1 MPLLRA
7 PGGPTRDAAADFFL
21 VISLIFYSITDRD
34 CVAHRPSTACLF
46 FDIVTGRS
54 SSTPVSP
61 GLACGARRCTTRSA
75 ARPLCD
81 TVSKPIVP
89 DFSAMFLI
97 CAASSSV
104 VSCVHPRSDQ
114 PISIHARIWDRC
126 SQYACIFPEHGGLPL
141 CRLFEQQR
149 FHTWSPP
156 SLHLHRRRP
165 RPRPH
170 RRLVAARFAHGL
182 RQAVRVL
189 RRLLRAPPLR
199 HPDHSALC

>member
-1 MPLLRA
+1 MLHTPE
-7 PGGPTRDAAADFFL
+7 GPTRDGAADFFL
-21 VISLIFYSITDRD
+21 VISLNFYSITDRD

-61 GLACGARRCTTRSA
+61 GLFCGAHRCTTRSA
-75 ARPLCD
+75 AKPLRD

-114 PISIHARIWDRC
+114 PISIHARIWDGC

-141 CRLFEQQR
+141 CRLFEQQP
-149 FHTWSPP
+149 FHTWSSPP
-156 SLHLHRRRP
+156 LLLHRRRP

-170 RRLVAARFAHGL
+170 RQLVDYTNPT
-182 RQAVRVL
+182 
-189 RRLLRAPPLR
+189 LLHEILTKVT
-199 HPDHSALC
+199 

>member
-1 MPLLRA
+1 MPVLRA

-21 VISLIFYSITDRD
+21 VISLNFYSITDRD

-75 ARPLCD
+75 ARPLRD
-81 TVSKPIVP
+81 TVSNPIVP
-89 DFSAMFLI
+89 DFSTMFLI

-104 VSCVHPRSDQ
+104 VSYVHPRSDQ
-114 PISIHARIWDRC
+114 PISIHARIWDGC

-141 CRLFEQQR
+141 CRLFEQ
-149 FHTWSPP
+149 
-156 SLHLHRRRP
+156 
-165 RPRPH
+165 
-170 RRLVAARFAHGL
+170 
-182 RQAVRVL
+182 
-189 RRLLRAPPLR
+189 
-199 HPDHSALC
+199 

>member
-1 MPLLRA
+1 MLRT
-7 PGGPTRDAAADFFL
+7 PGGPHEMLLLISFL

-75 ARPLCD
+75 ARPLRD

-114 PISIHARIWDRC
+114 PISIHAWIWDGC
-126 SQYACIFPEHGGLPL
+126 SQYACIFLEHGGLPL

-149 FHTWSPP
+149 YHTWSSPP
-156 SLHLHRRRP
+156 LLLHRRRP
-165 RPRPH
+165 RPR
-170 RRLVAARFAHGL
+170 L
-182 RQAVRVL
+182 RQ
-189 RRLLRAPPLR
+189 RLLRPRLR
-199 HPDHSALC
+199 HRQRLRQCALARAWS

>member
-1 MPLLRA
+1 MLHAL
-7 PGGPTRDAAADFFL
+7 GGPTRDAAADFFL
-21 VISLIFYSITDRD
+21 VISLIFYSITDQD
-34 CVAHRPSTACLF
+34 CVDHRPSAACLF
-46 FDIVTGRS
+46 FDIITGRS

-61 GLACGARRCTTRSA
+61 GLACGVRRCNTRSA
-75 ARPLCD
+75 ARALCD

-97 CAASSSV
+97 CVASSSV

-114 PISIHARIWDRC
+114 PISIHARIWDGC

-141 CRLFEQQR
+141 CRLFETQQ

-170 RRLVAARFAHGL
+170 RRLIAARFAHGL

-189 RRLLRAPPLR
+189 RRLFRAPPPH

>member
-1 MPLLRA
+1 MLRA

-46 FDIVTGRS
+46 FDIVIGRS

-61 GLACGARRCTTRSA
+61 GLACGARRCTTHSVV
-75 ARPLCD
+75 RPLRD

-114 PISIHARIWDRC
+114 PISIHARIWDGC

-149 FHTWSPP
+149 FHTWSSPP
-156 SLHLHRRRP
+156 LLLHRRRP
-165 RPRPH
+165 HPRSS
-170 RRLVAARFAHGL
+170 RRLRVAAPFAHGL
-182 RQAVRVL
+182 HQDVRVL
-189 RRLLRAPPLR
+189 RRLFRAPPPR

>member
-1 MPLLRA
+1 MTDIGGVRCLCYAPPEVLHEMLLLIC
-7 PGGPTRDAAADFFL
+7 FWL
-21 VISLIFYSITDRD
+21 ISLIFYSITDRD

-46 FDIVTGRS
+46 FDIVIGRS

-75 ARPLCD
+75 ARPLRN

-104 VSCVHPRSDQ
+104 VSCVHPRSNQ
-114 PISIHARIWDRC
+114 PISIHAQIWDGC

-165 RPRPH
+165 RPR
-170 RRLVAARFAHGL
+170 L
-182 RQAVRVL
+182 RQH
-189 RRLLRAPPLR
+189 RLLRPCL
-199 HPDHSALC
+199 